1 MSIINKI
8 KDLLS
13 SSDQQSPEREDTT
26 DSFADGLILEFRRAV
41 NEAVINE
48 LEKCQEKYLSNILRN
63 SYFPIEAISLIPSD
77 HETALIT
84 EEFFRVHSELDTD
97 FEKSFFSDN
106 LPKEYRTHK
115 GAKALLKHQVLFTIQ
130 PSKLGID
137 NPTEDESYQITIRG
151 NRKKFT
157 AVIEL
162 GRITTD
168 TPPVNS
174 NLQKPTISHSEP
186 VLNFDNKNPELSETV
201 SAKNSS
207 ARTKIYITIKD
218 KNGERQLD
226 ANLPV
231 VLGRAS
237 HLDNDPHYEKI
248 NIDSTYISR
257 NQFVIFDVYG
267 TVYGF
272 IPKEAKLTAISG
284 RRGTIRPL
292 SLVEIETNGFHMT
305 FGQPLDT
312 AMTVVNPE
320 NASLY
325 PSITIKLDGNTSQET
340 MTPVPNVKR

>member
-1 MSIINKI
+1 MSLVNKI
-8 KDLLS
+8 KDLFAN
-13 SSDQQSPEREDTT
+13 SDQQATDRSDNT

-41 NEAVINE
+41 NEAVITE

-77 HETALIT
+77 HETALVT
-84 EEFFRVHSELDTD
+84 EEFFRVHSELDEN
-97 FEKSFFSDN
+97 FEKSFFASN
-106 LPKEYRTHK
+106 LPSEYRTHK
-115 GAKALLKHQVLFTIQ
+115 GAKAILKKNILFTIQ

-137 NPTEDESYQITIRG
+137 NPTQDESYQITIRG

-162 GRITTD
+162 GRITSD
-168 TPPVNS
+168 TQTVSPTPQKQPSPTVNPDNNPKS
-174 NLQKPTISHSEP
+174 NTEGPDSVATTISTTH
-186 VLNFDNKNPELSETV
+186 K
-201 SAKNSS
+201 
-207 ARTKIYITIKD
+207 TKIYLSIRD
-218 KNGERQLD
+218 KNGERNIS
-226 ANLPV
+226 ASLPV
-231 VLGRAS
+231 VLGRSS
-237 HLDNDPHYEKI
+237 HLDDDPHYEKI

-272 IPKEAKLTAISG
+272 IPKEAKLTAVSG

-292 SLVEIETNGFHMT
+292 SLIEIENNGLHMT

-312 AMTVVNPE
+312 AVTIVNPE
-320 NASLY
+320 DAALY
-325 PSITIKLDGNTSQET
+325 PSITIKLDGKASQET